1 MKNHEK
7 IFLIILGVS
16 ITANIIG
23 WSLWSIADNSFI
35 QNKRRIQTIKQI
47 NTDLKTKFNSQSKT
61 IKKLQRENKR
71 FESDIREWKDD
82 RQKNNRRIENKI
94 KELHEIIKGFEET
107 ESGNISTIDQIEE
120 SHKRI
125 EQLIGM
131 VFSYWADIGSNSRNS
146 SKSRN

>member
-23 WSLWSIADNSFI
+23 WSLWSITNNSFI
-35 QNKRRIQTIKQI
+35 ENKRRIQTIKQI
-47 NTDLKTKFNSQSKT
+47 NASLKTKFNSQSRT
-61 IKKLQRENKR
+61 IKKLQRENQE
-71 FESDIREWKDD
+71 FESVIKEWKDD
-82 RQKNNRRIENKI
+82 RQKNNRRIESKI

-107 ESGNISTIDQIEE
+107 ESGNISTINQIEK

-131 VFSYWADIGSNSRNS
+131 VFSYWYDIGSNSRNFN
-146 SKSRN
+146 KSRN